1 MYLMKNAVQ
10 INIIIILLLQFKETI
25 FYYLGYQSSVSHDSS
40 EIILIYRYIYRE
52 ITEFV

>member
-25 FYYLGYQSSVSHDSS
+25 F
-40 EIILIYRYIYRE
+40 IIWVISLQCHMILQKS
-52 ITEFV
+52 F